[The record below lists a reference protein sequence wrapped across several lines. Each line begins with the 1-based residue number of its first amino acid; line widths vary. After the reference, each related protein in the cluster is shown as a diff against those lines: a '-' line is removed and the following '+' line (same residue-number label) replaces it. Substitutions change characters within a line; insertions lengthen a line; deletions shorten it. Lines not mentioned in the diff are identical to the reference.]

1 MGEFWREHADKS
13 IASGASLVAL
23 SIRGDIL
30 RADRGSKLVA
40 KLDYLDV
47 IKLLA
52 KLIMMGGSGGNGSGF
67 AWDKADVTAVA
78 LEKILVFKSES
89 PSGFLGGPSGII
101 ADAEGDFAIR
111 KLAKVF

>member
-1 MGEFWREHADKS
+1 M
-13 IASGASLVAL
+13 
-23 SIRGDIL
+23 
-30 RADRGSKLVA
+30 VA

-67 AWDKADVTAVA
+67 AWDEADVTAVT
-78 LEKILVFKSES
+78 LEKILVFKGES
-89 PSGFLGGPSGII
+89 PSGFLSGPSGIV